1 MNSRAF
7 KIWFFPVLL
16 FHIPALCA
24 DQFVSWSGYEIHYTT
39 FSSLII
45 HSQVAEAHGIIRSK
59 NRIVTNLSIQQDGG
73 SIRARVSGT
82 STNLLEQVTSMNFT
96 EVVEQDAVYYL
107 ANQVVNERDTIRF
120 SINVKPEQI
129 GKTYN
134 LEFTRHYY

>member
-1 MNSRAF
+1 MMCRTL
-7 KIWFFPVLL
+7 KVWFLPLL
-16 FHIPALCA
+16 LLASHTLRA
-24 DQFVSWSGYEIHYTT
+24 DQFVSWSGYEIHYAT

-45 HSQVAEAHGIIRSK
+45 PSQVAEAHGIVRSK
-59 NRIVTNLSIQQDGG
+59 NRIVTNLSIRQEGG
-73 SIRARVSGT
+73 SIRADVSGT

-107 ANQVVNERDTIRF
+107 ANQVVNERATIRF